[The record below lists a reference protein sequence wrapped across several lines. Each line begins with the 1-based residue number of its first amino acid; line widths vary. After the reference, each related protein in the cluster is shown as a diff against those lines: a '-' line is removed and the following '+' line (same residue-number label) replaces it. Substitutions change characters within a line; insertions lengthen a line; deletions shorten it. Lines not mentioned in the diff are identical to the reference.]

1 MEIKSMGWCRATM
14 ALIAPYSIGKT
25 LVNLSWLIAGC
36 KYFLLIGFELFLAT
50 NYSWAQ
56 TSERVKHGVA
66 VKNITSDIALAT
78 CFKWLPVADIPA
90 NQVYIQT
97 QSGGVLSGIPW
108 DIQQAKRLQK
118 DIRKAGGKH
127 IKYLVINELNDD
139 RVTVIEYFQRKGAVL
154 ITDSTTARRLAQD
167 YQIKAEI
174 TIHSD
179 TLVTIGKRQMVF
191 FPLGRGF
198 TDGGL
203 SVYLPDCHV
212 LHAGYFIISP
222 TARYPAIHPKTSMSD
237 WATNLEKLYFRF
249 SNAKKVI
256 PGQGQPGNANLI
268 KHSIALVNKI
278 DKSNKYIQYISNQDP
293 DADDDY

>member
-1 MEIKSMGWCRATM
+1 MEIKSMGWCKAIA
-14 ALIAPYSIGKT
+14 ALRAPYSIGKT
-25 LVNLSWLIAGC
+25 LANLSWFIAGC
-36 KYFLLIGFELFLAT
+36 KYFALISFQLFLTA
-50 NYSWAQ
+50 SQLWAQ
-56 TSERVKHGVA
+56 TSERVKYGVA
-66 VKNITSDIALAT
+66 LKNLTPDVALAT

-127 IKYLVINELNDD
+127 IKYLVVNELNDD
-139 RVTVIEYFQRKGAVL
+139 RVAVIAYLQRKGAAL

-167 YQIKAEI
+167 YQIQVEI

-179 TLVTIGKRQMVF
+179 TLVTIGKRQMIL

-203 SVYLPDCHV
+203 SVYLPDSQV
-212 LHAGYFIISP
+212 LHAGYFIVSP
-222 TARYPAIHPKTSMSD
+222 TARYPAIHPKTSMGE

-249 SNAKKVI
+249 SDAKKVI

-268 KHSIALVNKI
+268 KHSIALVSKI
-278 DKSNKYIQYISNQDP
+278 DKNNKYIQYISNQDP